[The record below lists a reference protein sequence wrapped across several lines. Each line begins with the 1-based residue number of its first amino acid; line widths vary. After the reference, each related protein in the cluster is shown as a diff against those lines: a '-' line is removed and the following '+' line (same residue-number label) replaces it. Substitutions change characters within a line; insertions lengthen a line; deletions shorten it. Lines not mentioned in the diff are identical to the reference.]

1 MIHAYKSNGYNIII
15 DVNSGCVHSVDEV
28 AYDVI
33 KNYSN
38 MPQDKLESYILTT
51 HSGKITKEE
60 FSELCED
67 IEQLKKEGKLFSE
80 DPFRDHAFDFKKR
93 QSVIKAMCLHVAHDC
108 NLACKYCFA
117 GDGEYC
123 SKGLMSFEVGKAAFD
138 YLIAHSGTRKNLEVD
153 FFGGEPTLN
162 FEVVKQLVEY
172 GRSIEKQ
179 HNKNFRFTFTTNGVK
194 VTDEIMDFCDKEMS
208 NVVMSLDGRREV
220 NDRMRVNKN
229 GDGCYDKIVPIFQE
243 WAQRRNQQNYYIRGT
258 YTKFNTDFASDIIHM
273 ADLGFKEISIE
284 PVVASPN
291 EPYALS
297 YDDLATLKEQ
307 YDILAK
313 EMIRREK
320 KGEGF
325 NFYHY
330 MIDLEGGP
338 CIVKRISGCGVG
350 TEYMAVTPDGDI
362 YPCHQFVGDEKFRM
376 GNVFTGIENADI
388 CDEFKFC
395 NVYAHE
401 ECKDCFARLY
411 CSGGCAANAYHS
423 TGSIRG
429 VYELGCEL
437 HKKRIEAAIMMKVAL
452 SEEE

>member
-28 AYDVI
+28 AFDAI
-33 KNYSN
+33 KNYTEMS
-38 MPQDKLESYILTT
+38 KEELENYILTT

-80 DPFRDHAFDFKKR
+80 DPFRDYAFDFKKR

-229 GDGCYDKIVPIFQE
+229 GDGCYDKIVPIFRK
-243 WAQRRNQQNYYIRGT
+243 WADRRNQQNYYIRGT

>member
-28 AYDVI
+28 AFDAI
-33 KNYSN
+33 KNYTEMS
-38 MPQDKLESYILTT
+38 KEELESYILTT

-60 FSELCED
+60 FTELCED

-80 DPFRDHAFDFKKR
+80 DPFRDYAFDFKKR

-229 GDGCYDKIVPIFQE
+229 GDGCYDKIVPIFRK
-243 WAQRRNQQNYYIRGT
+243 WADRRNQQNYYIRGT

-284 PVVASPN
+284 PVVASPD

-297 YDDLATLKEQ
+297 YDDLATLKNQ

-320 KGEGF
+320 KGKGF

-362 YPCHQFVGDEKFRM
+362 YPCHQFVGDEKFKM
-376 GNVFTGIENADI
+376 GNVFTGIENTNI

-452 SEEE
+452 SEE

>member
-28 AYDVI
+28 AFDAI
-33 KNYSN
+33 KNYTEMS
-38 MPQDKLESYILTT
+38 KEELENYILTT

-80 DPFRDHAFDFKKR
+80 DPFRDYAFDFKKR

-229 GDGCYDKIVPIFQE
+229 GDGCYDKIVPIFRK
-243 WAQRRNQQNYYIRGT
+243 WADRRNQQNYYIRGT

-284 PVVASPN
+284 PVVASPD

-297 YDDLATLKEQ
+297 YDDLATLKNQ

-320 KGEGF
+320 KGKGF

-362 YPCHQFVGDEKFRM
+362 YPCHQFVGDEKFKM
-376 GNVFTGIENADI
+376 GNVFTGIENTNI

-452 SEEE
+452 SEE

>member
-28 AYDVI
+28 AFDAI
-33 KNYSN
+33 KNYTEMS
-38 MPQDKLESYILTT
+38 KEELENYILTT

-80 DPFRDHAFDFKKR
+80 DPFRDYAFDFKKR

-229 GDGCYDKIVPIFQE
+229 GDGCYDKIVPIFQK
-243 WAQRRNQQNYYIRGT
+243 WADRRNQQNYYIRGT

-284 PVVASPN
+284 PVVASPD

-297 YDDLATLKEQ
+297 YDDLATLKNQ

-320 KGEGF
+320 KGKGF

-362 YPCHQFVGDEKFRM
+362 YPCHQFVGDEKFKM
-376 GNVFTGIENADI
+376 GNVFTGIENTNI

-452 SEEE
+452 SEE

>member
-28 AYDVI
+28 AFDAI
-33 KNYSN
+33 KNYTEMS
-38 MPQDKLESYILTT
+38 KEELENYILTT

-80 DPFRDHAFDFKKR
+80 DPFRDYAFDFKKR

-229 GDGCYDKIVPIFQE
+229 GDGCYDKIVPIFRK
-243 WAQRRNQQNYYIRGT
+243 WADRRNQQNYYIRGT

-284 PVVASPN
+284 PVVASPD

-297 YDDLATLKEQ
+297 YDDLATLKNQ

-320 KGEGF
+320 KGKGF

-362 YPCHQFVGDEKFRM
+362 YPCHQFVGDEKFKM
-376 GNVFTGIENADI
+376 GTVFTGIENTNI

-452 SEEE
+452 SEE

>member
-28 AYDVI
+28 AFDAI
-33 KNYSN
+33 KNYTEMS
-38 MPQDKLESYILTT
+38 KEELESYILTT

-60 FSELCED
+60 FTELCED

-80 DPFRDHAFDFKKR
+80 DPFRDYAFDFKKR

-229 GDGCYDKIVPIFQE
+229 GDGCYDKIVPIFRK
-243 WAQRRNQQNYYIRGT
+243 WADRRNQQNYYIRGT
-258 YTKFNTDFASDIIHM
+258 YTKFNADFASDIIHM

-284 PVVASPN
+284 PVVASPD

-297 YDDLATLKEQ
+297 YDDLATLKNQ

-320 KGEGF
+320 KGKGF

-362 YPCHQFVGDEKFRM
+362 YPCHQFVGDEKFKM
-376 GNVFTGIENADI
+376 GNVFTGIENTNI

-452 SEEE
+452 SEE